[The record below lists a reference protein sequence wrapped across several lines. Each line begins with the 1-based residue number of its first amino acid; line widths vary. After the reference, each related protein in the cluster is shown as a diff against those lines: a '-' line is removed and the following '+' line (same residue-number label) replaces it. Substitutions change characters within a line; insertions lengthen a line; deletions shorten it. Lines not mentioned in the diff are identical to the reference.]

1 MLIWCIWWIVF
12 GLITWVMEI
21 AFLAQI
27 TCSRFDLDRDVCH
40 KIGSEW
46 MDDHFCSMIPVF
58 MAKSP
63 IFGNLWTF
71 LCTFV
76 AWPFDR
82 IAMYIHW
89 KETCK
94 RFNVKKKGS

>member
-21 AFLAQI
+21 AFLALI
-27 TCSRFDLDRDVCH
+27 TCSRFDDGDACH

-46 MDDHFCSMIPVF
+46 MDDHFRSMIPVF
-58 MAKSP
+58 MAKSS
-63 IFGNLWTF
+63 IFGNLWTS

-82 IAMYIHW
+82 IVMCIHW

-94 RFNVKKKGS
+94 RFNVKKEGS